1 MPDPLYK
8 DPSKNI
14 DERTDDLLARMTI
27 KEKIAQLTS
36 MWIHQNPEGE
46 PVAPGLIIDHGEDV
60 WARLLANGIGQITRP
75 FGSRP
80 IDPVKG
86 AEMVNEL
93 QKRLIEETRLGIPA
107 LCHEECLTGF
117 MAQGA
122 TSFPSPLNYGSTWE
136 PGLIEQVGNVIRRQ
150 MRSVGSHQG
159 LAPVADVS
167 RDARWGRVEET
178 VGEDPYLVGTMVC
191 HYVKGL
197 QGRDLK
203 QGVLATLKHFAGYSF
218 SEGGRNFAPAH
229 VGRREFMDIFLL
241 PFEMAVKEG
250 GAASVMNAYQD
261 IDGEPPAASRW
272 LLTEVLRDK
281 WGFDGIVV
289 SDYAAVSHLHQ
300 LHRVAEGRADA
311 AALALKAGLDVELPN
326 PVEYLEGLPEALDQG
341 LIAQSDID
349 LSVSRVLKMKFRL
362 GLFEN
367 PYVDPLAIELNLP
380 EEDALARTIAEKS
393 ITLLK
398 NDGTLPLPKSIK
410 KLAVIGPN
418 AHERMAL
425 FGDYSFENHVIA
437 LVSPDMAEELV
448 SAPTVL
454 DELRNRL
461 PETEISY
468 TKGCEI
474 MSDETSGI
482 EEAVDMAR
490 GAEAAILVVGDKAGL
505 FRRGTV
511 GEGTDATDLSLP
523 GGQTQLVEAVLDT
536 GRPVILVLLNG
547 RPFSIPQIAERASG
561 ILEAWFPGQAGASV
575 IADAI
580 LGDLNP
586 GGKTTLTFSQSV
598 GTQPAFYNRKF
609 LAGGVPRLPD
619 LEPVFPFGHGLSY
632 TEFKY
637 SDLDLSASEIP
648 VDGQVDISC
657 TIRNIGDREGDE
669 VVQLYLQDLHASVT
683 RPILELKGFT
693 RVDLKPGEAK
703 RVTFTL
709 HADLLSFTGLDY
721 KKIVEPGRVAVRIGS
736 SSRDI
741 RLKREFE
748 LTGPVREV
756 GEDRILS
763 SQVRIET
770 AD

>member
-1 MPDPLYK
+1 
-8 DPSKNI
+8 
-14 DERTDDLLARMTI
+14 
-27 KEKIAQLTS
+27 
-36 MWIHQNPEGE
+36 
-46 PVAPGLIIDHGEDV
+46 
-60 WARLLANGIGQITRP
+60 
-75 FGSRP
+75 
-80 IDPVKG
+80 
-86 AEMVNEL
+86 
-93 QKRLIEETRLGIPA
+93 
-107 LCHEECLTGF
+107 
-117 MAQGA
+117 
-122 TSFPSPLNYGSTWE
+122 
-136 PGLIEQVGNVIRRQ
+136 
-150 MRSVGSHQG
+150 
-159 LAPVADVS
+159 
-167 RDARWGRVEET
+167 
-178 VGEDPYLVGTMVC
+178 
-191 HYVKGL
+191 
-197 QGRDLK
+197 
-203 QGVLATLKHFAGYSF
+203 
-218 SEGGRNFAPAH
+218 
-229 VGRREFMDIFLL
+229 
-241 PFEMAVKEG
+241 
-250 GAASVMNAYQD
+250 
-261 IDGEPPAASRW
+261 
-272 LLTEVLRDK
+272 
-281 WGFDGIVV
+281 
-289 SDYAAVSHLHQ
+289 
-300 LHRVAEGRADA
+300 
-311 AALALKAGLDVELPN
+311 
-326 PVEYLEGLPEALDQG
+326 
-341 LIAQSDID
+341 
-349 LSVSRVLKMKFRL
+349 
-362 GLFEN
+362 
-367 PYVDPLAIELNLP
+367 
-380 EEDALARTIAEKS
+380 
-393 ITLLK
+393 
-398 NDGTLPLPKSIK
+398 
-410 KLAVIGPN
+410 
-418 AHERMAL
+418 
-425 FGDYSFENHVIA
+425 
-437 LVSPDMAEELV
+437 
-448 SAPTVL
+448 
-454 DELRNRL
+454 
-461 PETEISY
+461 
-468 TKGCEI
+468 
-474 MSDETSGI
+474 
-482 EEAVDMAR
+482 
-490 GAEAAILVVGDKAGL
+490 
-505 FRRGTV
+505 V

-703 RVTFTL
+703 RVTFTV

-756 GEDRILS
+756 GEDRVLS